1 MSGVETNIPGQ
12 SPALEFFNQDLGDFE
27 GWERIIGNSPEKIVM
42 PARASVHETF
52 EGASATVM

>member
-1 MSGVETNIPGQ
+1 MPGQ
-12 SPALEFFNQDLGDFE
+12 SAALEFFNQDLGDFE